1 MLALLNQVDDL
12 LNDDFFHARRVRASF
27 SPAVDIVE
35 TQNGYRLTA
44 DLPGFRPEDVEL
56 TVENGSLILSGERK
70 WKNEETKDGF
80 RHMERTYGQFRR
92 TFSLPKGVD
101 LDKIQ
106 ASVEHGV
113 LVLDV
118 PKPVAE
124 IPRKIKVESQATPQ
138 LSQ

>member
-1 MLALLNQVDDL
+1 MLALWNQVDDL
-12 LNDDFFHARRVRASF
+12 LKDEFFHARRARASF

-35 TQNGYRLTA
+35 TKSGYRLTA
-44 DLPGFRPEDVEL
+44 DLPGFRPEDVEI

-70 WKNEETKDGF
+70 WESDESKEGF

-92 TFSLPKGVD
+92 TFTLPKGVD
-101 LDKIQ
+101 ADKIE

-113 LVLDV
+113 LVLNV

-124 IPRKIKVESQATPQ
+124 IPRKIKVGTQSPAQ
-138 LSQ
+138 LKE